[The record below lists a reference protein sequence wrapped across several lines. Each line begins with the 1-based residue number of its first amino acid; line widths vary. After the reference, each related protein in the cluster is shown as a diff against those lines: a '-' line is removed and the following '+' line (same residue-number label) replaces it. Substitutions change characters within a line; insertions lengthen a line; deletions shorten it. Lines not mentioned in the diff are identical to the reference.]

1 MEGFGPRSYRDSMGG
16 ERFSSFSVSVE
27 ESDLWV
33 GIDIESCSRVPTE
46 RLVRSVRTEIIQC
59 RRQITDYAEAHRGF
73 LEALRPVPR
82 DPEAGELISSMID
95 AGIRAGIGPMGAV
108 AGTLAYYVGRRILS
122 EFPVREVVVENGGD
136 IFLQTEEDLN
146 LQIFAGESPLSNKL
160 GITVPYTST
169 PLGVCTSAG
178 TVGPSLSLG
187 RADAVMIACRDVSLA
202 DAYATAYG
210 NMVKRREDVDR
221 VIAVVQD
228 NDDIL
233 SAVIIKDDKAGICG
247 RFEVHVHR

>member
-1 MEGFGPRSYRDSMGG
+1 
-16 ERFSSFSVSVE
+16 
-27 ESDLWV
+27 
-33 GIDIESCSRVPTE
+33 
-46 RLVRSVRTEIIQC
+46 
-59 RRQITDYAEAHRGF
+59 
-73 LEALRPVPR
+73 
-82 DPEAGELISSMID
+82 MID

-146 LQIFAGESPLSNKL
+146 LQIFAGESPLSNRL
-160 GITVPYTST
+160 GITVPYAST

-210 NMVKRREDVDR
+210 NMVKQREDVDR
-221 VIAVVQD
+221 VIAAVQD

-233 SAVIIKDDKAGICG
+233 SAVIIKDDKAGVCG
-247 RFEVHVHR
+247 RFEVYVYR